1 MALIITEIGL
11 FKRYI
16 ANNWPLLGINSGFV
30 TLGVL
35 MLIVGVST
43 LGNLNKTATSEKSLG
58 SQYWSLVI
66 AAGILICIMGIV
78 NMFANYMFRQK
89 SMDITARQVRAHG
102 STAPQKVDAYLTP
115 SMSTRST
122 PKTRKSF
129 GLNRRTMSETLPSYH
144 TPAPPAAHARN
155 ISNPLPTATS
165 NKYEPQPPVVNGIQR
180 PDLTAHPA
188 YQGGAF

>member
-1 MALIITEIGL
+1 MALIITEVGL
-11 FKRYI
+11 FRRYI
-16 ANNWPLLGINSGFV
+16 ATNWPLLSLNSGFV

-78 NMFANYMFRQK
+78 NIFASYMFRQK
-89 SMDITARQVRAHG
+89 SLDITARQVRAHG
-102 STAPQKVDAYLTP
+102 STAPQKVDPYLTP

-122 PKTRKSF
+122 PKARKSF
-129 GLNRRTMSETLPSYH
+129 GLGRRTMSETLPSYH
-144 TPAPPAAHARN
+144 TPAASRN
-155 ISNPLPTATS
+155 ISNPLPTGNS
-165 NKYEPQPPVVNGIQR
+165 DKFEVQPPVVNGVQR
-180 PDLTAHPA
+180 PDLAAHPA
-188 YQGGAF
+188 YQGGVF